1 MNKQTI
7 TIIIAIVA
15 LLAIG
20 GGAFAFF
27 NTKSEKT
34 EVQQA
39 SDAHEDGTKHVEGD
53 THQDESKPHTDV
65 TPHEVDES
73 KPHYDATPHPSITP
87 ESTGSARKPAAVG
100 EDHKDT
106 TPHAEEE
113 PHN

>member
-7 TIIIAIVA
+7 IIIIAIVA
-15 LLAIG
+15 VLVIG

-27 NTKSEKT
+27 NSSSGKA

-53 THQDESKPHTDV
+53 THQDESKPH
-65 TPHEVDES
+65 
-73 KPHYDATPHPSITP
+73 YDATSHPSEAP
-87 ESTGSARKPAAVG
+87 DSTGSERKPAAVG

-106 TPHAEEE
+106 TPHAEDE